1 MSLGSKTTA
10 LLAVIISMI
19 LTISSLIL
27 LHYQEESLRQT
38 IFKSVDSQAITTAHG
53 IGTFIK
59 ERLEDTRSIA
69 SVLPVEDLVATNH
82 RNLEIHLE
90 NLSRTFPRFGNGI
103 YILDKDGILIADAP
117 SHPELYGKSFA
128 YRNYYKRTVQEHRGV
143 MSDTYISKRTNQP
156 VLTFTAPIL
165 DKDSGKLIAIVACS
179 VRLYSQDDL
188 LAYRK
193 EKIGNTGYIYV
204 FDQFRRLILH
214 PEDKRM
220 MTLVPEGKN
229 KVLEAALHGF
239 VGAGETI
246 NSLGIPMLIAV
257 RPIANSDWY
266 AAVQITQKEAYAPVK
281 NARTSILLMSGIS
294 LLLVIIIG
302 AGAIRLVTKPLSQLE
317 RVASQITVN
326 LEQIENQE
334 GSALF
339 DSSIDTLKT
348 IRSHDEIG
356 LLATAFLRLT
366 QKLHSAL
373 DSLQIA
379 AKNWQLTFN
388 SVHEALVTLDTE
400 GRIVTMNR
408 IAEDW
413 FRVSLTK
420 VHGQNAA
427 SVLFD
432 SQEPPK
438 DWPDVALLM
447 QHQKVIW
454 SQEIGRSEGIF
465 QFTITPITTEKK
477 TIGAVLTVND
487 ITELVETEEQV
498 RNMAFYDQLT
508 GLPNRFLLK
517 DRILQALIMAGRAQQ
532 RVALMFL
539 DLDHFKRA
547 NDRYGHDVGDTLLC
561 QVANTLSRCIRGN
574 DTLSRIGG
582 DEFVIVL
589 HETDSQQINPTIVAD
604 RIITALSNPF
614 FINGHELRVGTSIGI
629 AYFPEDG
636 EDDTTLLKHADMAM
650 YQAKSYGGNT
660 YRFFQS

>member
-1 MSLGSKTTA
+1 
-10 LLAVIISMI
+10 
-19 LTISSLIL
+19 
-27 LHYQEESLRQT
+27 
-38 IFKSVDSQAITTAHG
+38 
-53 IGTFIK
+53 
-59 ERLEDTRSIA
+59 
-69 SVLPVEDLVATNH
+69 
-82 RNLEIHLE
+82 
-90 NLSRTFPRFGNGI
+90 
-103 YILDKDGILIADAP
+103 
-117 SHPELYGKSFA
+117 
-128 YRNYYKRTVQEHRGV
+128 
-143 MSDTYISKRTNQP
+143 
-156 VLTFTAPIL
+156 
-165 DKDSGKLIAIVACS
+165 
-179 VRLYSQDDL
+179 
-188 LAYRK
+188 
-193 EKIGNTGYIYV
+193 
-204 FDQFRRLILH
+204 
-214 PEDKRM
+214 
-220 MTLVPEGKN
+220 
-229 KVLEAALHGF
+229 
-239 VGAGETI
+239 
-246 NSLGIPMLIAV
+246 
-257 RPIANSDWY
+257 
-266 AAVQITQKEAYAPVK
+266 
-281 NARTSILLMSGIS
+281 MSGIS